1 MSAPTD
7 DRMNIVGVGV
17 DKDGVN
23 DDVIDDAVDVDAVD
37 IDVGV
42 DVNVDVFKCL

>member
-7 DRMNIVGVGV
+7 DRMTIVCVGV

-23 DDVIDDAVDVDAVD
+23 DDVIDDAVDVDVVD

>member
-7 DRMNIVGVGV
+7 DRMNIVGVGA

-23 DDVIDDAVDVDAVD
+23 DDAVDVDVVD

>member
-17 DKDGVN
+17 DKDTVN
-23 DDVIDDAVDVDAVD
+23 DDVIDDAVDVDIVD

-42 DVNVDVFKCL
+42 DVDVFKCL

>member
-1 MSAPTD
+1 
-7 DRMNIVGVGV
+7 MNIVGVGV

-23 DDVIDDAVDVDAVD
+23 DDVIDDAVDVDVVD

>member
-17 DKDGVN
+17 DKDTVN

>member
-17 DKDGVN
+17 DNDGIN
-23 DDVIDDAVDVDAVD
+23 DAVIDDAVDVDVVD